1 MPRKLE
7 KPAYKC
13 ECKDCGRRSGTC
25 PNVYETYSGAY
36 AKELRCPMALRHKS
50 CATCKHFEANHF
62 KKYSEKKIK
71 ELEKQGIFS
80 LGEFEDKMFCNKIN
94 NYLYGVYYY
103 CDKWEISERRQDFI
117 KARAGS
123 GKPARKDKKKEDQKV

>member
-36 AKELRCPMALRHKS
+36 AKELRCPMALRHKC

-62 KKYSEKKIK
+62 ISYNDEKIK
-71 ELEKQGIFS
+71 ELEQQGIFS
-80 LGEFEDKMFCNKIN
+80 LGESTGRMFCYKN
-94 NYLYGVYYY
+94 NDYLYTTEFY
-103 CDKWEISERRQDFI
+103 CDKWEISDKVKSFI
-117 KARAGS
+117 NARAGGVKTS
-123 GKPARKDKKKEDQKV
+123 KKGQ